1 MRCGGLGQG
10 HEAALPAGKVASR
23 PKNRYVTGFGSQ
35 PRLDG
40 RRPDLCL
47 RVPDPACR
55 FTMNQ
60 RASLDASTLGAGW
73 RVLQRHLRY
82 ASGDPRKLLWIA
94 RRAWQIVST
103 GRLRGVLQR
112 HRVVENF
119 YRDYPAWLEAA
130 ERDAATRV
138 ALYAQQARDWPSRPR
153 FSVLMPVYCPNP
165 GFLGQA
171 IESVVEQDYPDWE
184 LCIVDDASLDQ
195 AHMAQLVVLA
205 ARDTR
210 VRVSRRRKN
219 GGTAVATNDA
229 LAAASG
235 DYCVFLDQDDLLAK
249 SALFEFAARIALRPQ
264 ADLVYADEDHV
275 DAAGVRSRP
284 FFKPDWDPEWL
295 RTTNCVLHPV
305 AVRTTYLRSI
315 GGLRTG
321 LDGVQDWDLMLRIA
335 ETAKPGAVEHVP
347 RVLYHW
353 REHPGSTAAGVYEK
367 PGIVAAQERAL
378 RDAIARRDELA
389 DVEQI
394 AGGWRIRYGL
404 PADPPLVSIVVPT
417 RDRVDLLRRCV
428 AGLRK
433 RTDYAR
439 WEAVIVDN
447 GSSEP
452 DAVQFIASLAR
463 DRRFRVLHEARAFNY
478 SALCNAGVAAAQGEI
493 VVLLNNDVS
502 PINADWLPE
511 LVGHALRPE
520 IGMVGAMLYYP
531 NDTIQHAGVVL
542 GLNGIADRPYIG
554 YPRGFR
560 GMDGRLLAV
569 HTVTAMITA
578 CSALRRQLYLEVGG
592 MDEALQIACN
602 DLDLC
607 LRVAERGYRNVLT
620 PHAEL
625 YHDESASR
633 GYQYGTGTNA
643 QEAADEAR
651 FREKW
656 RGRLHGDPTYNPNL
670 SLEGAAFSLAHSS
683 IGAAAGAGT
692 PP

>member
-1 MRCGGLGQG
+1 MRCGGLGLG
-10 HEAALPAGKVASR
+10 PEAALPAGKVASR
-23 PKNRYVTGFGSQ
+23 PKNRYVTGFGSP

-40 RRPDLCL
+40 RPPDRCL
-47 RVPDPACR
+47 RAPAPACR

-60 RASLDASTLGAGW
+60 RASLDTSALGAGW

-82 ASGDPRKLLWIA
+82 ASDDPRKLLWIA

-112 HRVVENF
+112 HRVVEDF

-130 ERDAATRV
+130 ERDAAKRV
-138 ALYAQQARDWPSRPR
+138 ALYAQQATHWPSRPR

-165 GFLGQA
+165 RLLEQA
-171 IESVVEQDYPDWE
+171 IASLVEQDYPDWE
-184 LCIVDDASLDQ
+184 LCIVDDASPDQ
-195 AHMAQLVVLA
+195 GHAANLAALA
-205 ARDTR
+205 ARDPR

-219 GGTAVATNDA
+219 GGIAVATNDA
-229 LAAASG
+229 LAAATG
-235 DYCVFLDQDDLLAK
+235 DYCLFLDQDDLLAK
-249 SALFEFAARIALRPQ
+249 SALFEFAVRAVERPQ
-264 ADLVYADEDHV
+264 ADVLYADEDHI

-305 AVRTTYLRSI
+305 AVRTAFLRGI

-335 ETAKPGAVEHVP
+335 EAAKPGAVLHIP

-353 REHPGSTAAGVYEK
+353 REHSGSTAAGVYEK

-378 RDAIARRDELA
+378 RDAIARRDEVA
-389 DVEQI
+389 DVEQV

-417 RDRVDLLRRCV
+417 RDRADLLRRCV

-447 GSSEP
+447 GSAEA

-463 DRRFRVLHEARAFNY
+463 DRRFKVLHEEGAFNY
-478 SALCNAGVAAAQGEI
+478 SALCNAGVAAARGEV
-493 VVLLNNDVS
+493 VVLLNNDVD
-502 PINADWLPE
+502 PINADWLAE

-520 IGMVGAMLYYP
+520 IGMVGALLYYP
-531 NDTIQHAGVVL
+531 DDTIQHAGVVL

-578 CSALRRQLYLEVGG
+578 CAAVRRQLYLDVGG
-592 MDEALQIACN
+592 MDESLQIACN

-607 LRVAERGYRNVLT
+607 LRIAESGYRNVLT

-633 GYQYGTGTNA
+633 GYQYGTATNV
-643 QEAADEAR
+643 QEAADEER

-656 RGRLHGDPTYNPNL
+656 RGKLQRDPTYNANL
-670 SLEGAAFSLAHSS
+670 TLEGAAFSLAVS
-683 IGAAAGAGT
+683 GT
-692 PP
+692 KP